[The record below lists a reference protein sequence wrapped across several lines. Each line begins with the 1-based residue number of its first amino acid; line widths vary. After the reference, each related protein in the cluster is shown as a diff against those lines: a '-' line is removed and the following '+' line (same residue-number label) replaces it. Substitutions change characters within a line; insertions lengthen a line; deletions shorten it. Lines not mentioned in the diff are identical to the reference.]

1 MQEIKIIHQASKADL
16 GSKGVFDWSLWSH
29 PEAKF
34 PWSYEGEESCY
45 LLEGEVT
52 VTPKNGKPV
61 TIVKG
66 DLVTL
71 PKGLKCNWEIHEPVK
86 THYKFD

>member
-1 MQEIKIIHQASKADL
+1 MQEIKVIHQASKADL
-16 GSKGVFDWSLWSH
+16 GAQGVFDWSLWSH

-34 PWSYEGEESCY
+34 PWSYEDKESCY
-45 LLEGEVT
+45 LLEGKVT

-71 PKGLKCNWEIHEPVK
+71 PKGLKCDWEILEAVK

>member
-1 MQEIKIIHQASKADL
+1 MSKTITVQQPSKTDL
-16 GSKGVFDWSLWSH
+16 GTQGILDWSLWSH

-34 PWSYEGEESCY
+34 PWSYEDEESCY
-45 LLEGEVT
+45 LLEGKVT
-52 VTPKNGKPV
+52 VTPKGGKPV

-71 PKGLKCNWEIHEPVK
+71 PKGLKCDWEIHEPLK